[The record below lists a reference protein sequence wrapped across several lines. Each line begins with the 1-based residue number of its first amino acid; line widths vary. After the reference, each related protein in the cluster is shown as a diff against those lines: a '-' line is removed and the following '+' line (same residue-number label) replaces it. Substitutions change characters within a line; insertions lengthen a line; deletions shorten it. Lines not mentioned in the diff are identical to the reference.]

1 MVRSSS
7 LSFFDW
13 YKDESKNIIVYRC
26 GYVDGGAMCVRFSA
40 SG

>member
-13 YKDESKNIIVYRC
+13 YKDEIKNIIVSCRC
-26 GYVDGGAMCVRFSA
+26 YVDGGTLCVRFSA
-40 SG
+40 G